1 MINLLSILHFCVFLQ
16 LFGVGTVT
24 CHQSRLF
31 WFHML
36 VARYKTYVNF
46 NFYKNPLSFE
56 FSPNTILTI
65 AYAQICPVGVHTFLE
80 LIIYGEK
87 PSRSECQGDQ
97 HIFCD

>member
-1 MINLLSILHFCVFLQ
+1 MKTNDKPEQWDLGILHFCVFLQ

-36 VARYKTYVNF
+36 VARYKTYTDLH
-46 NFYKNPLSFE
+46 FYKNRLSLE
-56 FSPNTILTI
+56 FSTNSILTI

-80 LIIYGEK
+80 LIIY
-87 PSRSECQGDQ
+87 Q
-97 HIFCD
+97 